1 MCGLTGL
8 YTFDPRP
15 DRASLHD
22 IITRMNNT
30 LTTRGPDNGDVWQ
43 DPDLPLALGHRRLS
57 ILDISESGHQPME
70 SSSSRYM
77 ITYNGEIYNFKS
89 LRSELEED
97 PKIKFK
103 GNSDTEILLHAIEK
117 WGLEE
122 TLPKINGM
130 FAFAIW
136 DRKAKALYFVRDR
149 MGKKPLYIGWAGSTL
164 VFGSELK
171 SLCAHPDFRRD
182 IDRASLTSYMRFGY
196 VPAPLCIYQQVWQL
210 PAGSMIALDLR
221 MLRGG
226 QDLKPFIENYWSHK
240 DSLIAAHQNPI
251 ENTEN
256 VVNDFE
262 DLLSTC
268 VKDRMVSDVPL
279 GAFLSGGIDSS
290 SIVSLM
296 QKNSIK
302 PIKTY
307 SIGFNEDGF
316 NEAEHA
322 KEIASHLGTDHHEL
336 YVEAKDALDVVE
348 KIPVMFDEPFADTS
362 AIPTYLVS
370 KFARDNVTV
379 ALSGDG
385 GDEMLGGYNRH
396 ISAPKAWK
404 TVNNIPANLRN
415 PLSQAISAVSP
426 SFWDRLRPSRP
437 QFGAH
442 MHKFAGILNKTNEN
456 DVYLS
461 LVSHWKTPKTFVQDG
476 KEEII
481 PLVNPELHID
491 GLSFAENMM
500 YWDTISYLNGDI
512 LTKVDRASMAVS
524 LEARAPLLDTRIYDY
539 VWRLPMDVKIR
550 DGKGKWLLRQVL
562 NNHVPKEL
570 FDRPKQGFSV
580 PISDWLRGDLKDWAY
595 DLINEDRLRKQ
606 GLLNYLVI
614 GKLWEEH
621 QKGRGNHAQKL
632 WTVLMFQAWH
642 KEWIEEK

>member
-8 YTFDPRP
+8 YTFNPRP
-15 DRASLHD
+15 DRANLHNVA
-22 IITRMNNT
+22 TRMNNA
-30 LTTRGPDNGDVWQ
+30 LITRGPDNGDIWQ
-43 DPDLPLALGHRRLS
+43 DPDLPLILGHRRLS
-57 ILDISESGHQPME
+57 IIDISESGHQPME
-70 SSSSRYM
+70 SSSSRYI

-89 LRSELEED
+89 LRMELEQD
-97 PKIKFK
+97 FKIKFR
-103 GNSDTEILLHAIEK
+103 GNSDTETLLHAIEH
-117 WGLEE
+117 WGIEVALS
-122 TLPKINGM
+122 KINGM
-130 FAFAIW
+130 FAFALW
-136 DRKAKALYFVRDR
+136 DRKAKALYFARDR

-221 MLRGG
+221 MLRSG
-226 QDLKPFIENYWSHK
+226 QDLKPFIESYWSHK
-240 DSLIAAHQNPI
+240 DALITARQNPV
-251 ENTEN
+251 ENPDNAINE
-256 VVNDFE
+256 FE
-262 DLLSTC
+262 ELLTTC
-268 VKDRMVSDVPL
+268 VQERMISDVPL

-290 SIVSLM
+290 SIVALM
-296 QKNSIK
+296 QKNSSE

-307 SIGFNEDGF
+307 SIGFKEAGF
-316 NEAEHA
+316 NEAEYA

-336 YVEAKDALDVVE
+336 YVEAKDSLSVVE
-348 KIPVMFDEPFADTS
+348 KMPIMFDEPFADTS
-362 AIPTYLVS
+362 AIPTYLIS
-370 KFARDNVTV
+370 KFARESVTV

-396 ISAPKAWK
+396 ISAPKAWN
-404 TVNNIPANLRN
+404 TVNNIPANLRK
-415 PLSQAISAVSP
+415 PLGQIITSISP
-426 SFWDRLRPSRP
+426 SLWDKLRPSRP

-442 MHKFAGILNKTNEN
+442 MHKFAGILDKTGES

-476 KEEII
+476 KESVI
-481 PLVNPELHID
+481 PLVDPDLHID
-491 GLSFAENMM
+491 DLNFPETMM
-500 YWDTISYLNGDI
+500 YWDTISYLSGDI

-550 DGKGKWLLRQVL
+550 GGQGKWLLRQVL
-562 NNHVPKEL
+562 HKHVPESL

-580 PISDWLRGDLKDWAY
+580 PIAEWLRGDLKDWAQE
-595 DLINEDRLRKQ
+595 LLNEDRLRKQ
-606 GLLNYLVI
+606 GLLNYLII
-614 GKLWEEH
+614 GNLWEEH

-642 KEWIEEK
+642 KEWIEE